1 MESLFREIV
10 CASPGPEKR
19 SESLPSFD
27 LFNSTG
33 EGQVQTSASLQ
44 DQTTVTNQMDLG
56 LGISM
61 DLGLEGI
68 TGFGNMDTIESTE
81 GGFTATWLEGG
92 DNLFDYTTLLLE
104 GVADSSA
111 PPMMPLMSLLSESV
125 EVA

>member
-1 MESLFREIV
+1 
-10 CASPGPEKR
+10 
-19 SESLPSFD
+19 
-27 LFNSTG
+27 
-33 EGQVQTSASLQ
+33 
-44 DQTTVTNQMDLG
+44 MDLG